1 VRAFSRLFRPPRT
14 IRPTR
19 DGWWMLFAAVGLGV
33 AAINTGNNLL
43 YLLCSLLLALV
54 IVSGILSEQTMRG
67 VRVESLL
74 AEEMFA
80 RRPVVVGASVVNGKQ
95 WLTSY
100 SVVVEVLDPGGLAS
114 YHLPRLPAGAR
125 RLVTWQCAMPERGR
139 HRLPGVRIA
148 TRFPFGL
155 FSKVSRVLLDPEVI
169 VFPAIRPAGALR
181 LRDAGGAAGATTHR
195 RGRGHELHSLRE
207 YRPGDDHRL
216 IHWRSTARVQ
226 VLTVREF
233 ETDTTLDTRIRL
245 VGDGAAGPERLE
257 RGVSDAAS
265 LAVHLLRMGGAVE
278 VTGSGIFVPAARG
291 RDQERRV
298 LTALALYQPC
308 PGAESERMDRDS
320 GRLLREVRVDLG

>member
-1 VRAFSRLFRPPRT
+1 
-14 IRPTR
+14 
-19 DGWWMLFAAVGLGV
+19 MLFAAVGLGV

-67 VRVESLL
+67 LRLESLL
-74 AEEMFA
+74 PEELYT
-80 RRPVVVGASVVNGKQ
+80 RRPAVVGASVVNGKR

-100 SVVVEVLDPGGLAS
+100 SVVVEVLDPGGPAS

-125 RLVTWQCAMPERGR
+125 RLVTWQCAMMERGR

-155 FSKVSRVLLDPEVI
+155 FSKVSRVLLDQEVV
-169 VFPAIRPAGALR
+169 VFPAIRPVGTLR

-207 YRPGDDHRL
+207 YRPGDDYRL

-245 VGDGAAGPERLE
+245 VGDGAAGPEHLE
-257 RGVSDAAS
+257 RAVSDAAS
-265 LAVHLLRMGGAVE
+265 LAVHLLRVGGAVE
-278 VTGSGIFVPAARG
+278 IAGRGIFVPAARG

-298 LTALALYQPC
+298 LTALALFQPR
-308 PGAESERMDRDS
+308 PDAEWERTDCEP
-320 GRLLREVRVDLG
+320 GRLLREVRIDLG